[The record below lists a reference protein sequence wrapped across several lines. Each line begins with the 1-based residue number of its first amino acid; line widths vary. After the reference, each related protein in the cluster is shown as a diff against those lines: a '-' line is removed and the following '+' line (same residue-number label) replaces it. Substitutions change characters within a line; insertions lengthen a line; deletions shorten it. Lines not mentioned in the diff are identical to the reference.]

1 MGWRSLP
8 PMTALRA
15 FLAFHETG
23 NMSAAGRSLNVSH
36 AAISQQ
42 IKALEAELGLTLLD
56 RRGRQTHL
64 TAAGQQL
71 AEATARGFGEME
83 RVVEELT
90 AGDSTRPLQIS
101 VTPSFAAAWLMPRLA
116 DFRSKHPDV
125 ALMIDPSAD
134 LKPLEPGG
142 IDVALRYGDGIWPG
156 LAVRLL
162 VPSPVVLVA
171 ASDLVPKTPDLQP
184 EDLLGLPWLQEL
196 GTHEASKWLRQRGV
210 MSDPALG
217 MSSMPGNLMLEA
229 LRLGQGVGVC
239 ARALIEPDIQA
250 GRLRVLF
257 EEDES
262 TERAKGYHM
271 VTRPG
276 VQRPPLKIFANWLV
290 RQSGQ

>member
-1 MGWRSLP
+1 MDWRSLP

-15 FLAFHETG
+15 FLAFCETG
-23 NMSAAGRSLNVSH
+23 NMAAAGQSLNVSH

-56 RRGRQTHL
+56 RRGRQTQPTL
-64 TAAGQQL
+64 AGRQL
-71 AEATARGFGEME
+71 AEAAARGFGEIA

-90 AGDSTRPLQIS
+90 GGDAIRPVQIS

-116 DFRSKHPDV
+116 DFRSKHSDV
-125 ALMIDPSAD
+125 ALMIDPSAEVKSLD
-134 LKPLEPGG
+134 PGG
-142 IDVALRYGDGIWPG
+142 IDVALRYGDGKWPG
-156 LAVRLL
+156 VEARLL
-162 VPSPVVLVA
+162 VASPVVLVA
-171 ASDLVPKTPDLQP
+171 APQLLPQTPDLQP
-184 EDLLGLPWLQEL
+184 EDLLNLPWLQEF

-210 MSDPALG
+210 MQDPAIG

-229 LRLGQGVGVC
+229 LRMGQGIGVC

-250 GRLRVLF
+250 GRLHVLF
-257 EEDES
+257 AEEEHAAR
-262 TERAKGYHM
+262 TKGYYL

-276 VQRPPLKIFANWLV
+276 PQRPPLKVFANWLV